1 MIHPVRVQ
9 TEMAAADL
17 RQPASRVGWSL
28 ALLLTVSVCAL
39 SYPGI
44 HRSIAGTCSGG
55 GCGTFVGVQA
65 ATDLLL
71 ALVWTATAA
80 FVVLAGPP
88 TRIIAW
94 TGLTFLAQ
102 ALAITAGPALTSG
115 RWATGGRALEA
126 GALCLA
132 LLVLATLPDGRFVPR
147 WSVWLLAAFTGW
159 QALGVLAPAVNGST
173 RDVVGGLVYFAVLA
187 VGVGGQL
194 HRYRRVS
201 DAVARRQTTW
211 LVYGLALSL
220 LVSLAAS
227 VPYFAPGTFPGL
239 VAPGSPYD
247 RFQSVV
253 SVLAVGLIPV
263 CIAIAVVRE
272 QLFDIDVVIGRTLV
286 YLGLS
291 LTVAL
296 VYLAVVGGAE
306 AALGGAG
313 GTVLPLLGAAVV
325 AVLFQPVRV
334 LLQRQVR
341 RWVFGMQDE
350 PYAALT
356 ALGDRLAAALPG
368 EDVESRVVASVRE
381 ALRVPY
387 AAIALRED
395 DGYRVTQ
402 SSGTPTG
409 NRLTLPLVHQG
420 EEVGLL
426 LVDDEPGGRLTGVA
440 RALLADLAQQA
451 GAAVHGVRLTAN
463 LRAAAEQLDAA
474 RARLVAAGEEE
485 RSRIRRNLHD
495 ELAPTLAAA
504 GLTASTAADLL
515 GRDPA
520 AGAAVLERLQG
531 GLRAALD
538 DIRRLVDEL
547 RPVMLDQRGLSGA
560 IRERA
565 DALRPQLDISVE
577 APETLPDLPAAVEV
591 AAYRICQEA
600 LMNVLRHAR
609 ARRCRVRL
617 AVEGATLLLDVE
629 DDGVG
634 TPTAGTPGGVG
645 LGSMRERAADL
656 GGTCTVH
663 GLPGGGTSVSVR
675 LPLRSG
681 EA

>member
-1 MIHPVRVQ
+1 MTHPVHVQ

-28 ALLLTVSVCAL
+28 VLLLAVSVCAL
-39 SYPGI
+39 SFPGI
-44 HRSIAGTCSGG
+44 EASIAATCTGP
-55 GCGTFVGVQA
+55 GCHSFVGVQA

-71 ALVWTATAA
+71 AVVWLGTAA

-88 TRIIAW
+88 TRTIAW
-94 TGLTFLAQ
+94 LAVAFIAE
-102 ALAITAGPALTSG
+102 ALAITAGPALTG
-115 RWATGGRALEA
+115 TRWAMTGRALEA
-126 GALCLA
+126 TALCLA
-132 LLVLATLPDGRFVPR
+132 LLVLSTLPDGRFVPS
-147 WSVWLLAAFTGW
+147 WSKWVVTAFVAW
-159 QALGVLAPAVNGST
+159 QAVGVVAPPPNGSAL
-173 RDVVGGLVYFAVLA
+173 DVVGGVAYFAVLA
-187 VGVGGQL
+187 VAVGGQV

-201 DAVARRQTTW
+201 DATERRQTKW
-211 LVYGLALSL
+211 LVYGLSLSL
-220 LVSLAAS
+220 VVSLATS
-227 VPYFAPGTFPGL
+227 LPYFLPGTFPGL
-239 VAPGSPYD
+239 VASGSPYD
-247 RFQSVV
+247 RFQTVV
-253 SVLAVGLIPV
+253 SVLAIGIIPV
-263 CIAIAVVRE
+263 CVAIAVVRE

-291 LTVAL
+291 LMIGL
-296 VYLAVVGGAE
+296 VYLSVVGGAE
-306 AALGGAG
+306 AVLGGSG
-313 GTVLPLLGAAVV
+313 GSVLPLLGAAVV
-325 AVLFQPVRV
+325 AVLFQPLRV
-334 LLQRQVR
+334 LLQRRVR
-341 RWVFGMQDE
+341 RLLFGMQDE
-350 PYAALT
+350 PYAALS
-356 ALGDRLAAALPG
+356 ALGSRLAAALPG

-402 SSGTPTG
+402 HSGTPTG

-463 LRAAAEQLDAA
+463 LRASAEQLDAA

-515 GRDPA
+515 RRDPDA
-520 AGAAVLERLQG
+520 SAVVLERLQQ
-531 GLRAALD
+531 GLRAALG

-547 RPVMLDQRGLSGA
+547 RPVMLDERGLTGA

-565 DALRPQLDISVE
+565 DALRPQLDISIE
-577 APETLPDLPAAVEV
+577 APETMPDLPAAVEV

-600 LMNVLRHAR
+600 LMNVLRHAH
-609 ARRCRVRL
+609 ATRCRVRL
-617 AVEGATLLLDVE
+617 AVAESALLLDVE

-634 TPTAGTPGGVG
+634 APAAGTPGGVG
-645 LGSMRERAADL
+645 VGSMRERAADL
-656 GGTCTVH
+656 GGVCTVR